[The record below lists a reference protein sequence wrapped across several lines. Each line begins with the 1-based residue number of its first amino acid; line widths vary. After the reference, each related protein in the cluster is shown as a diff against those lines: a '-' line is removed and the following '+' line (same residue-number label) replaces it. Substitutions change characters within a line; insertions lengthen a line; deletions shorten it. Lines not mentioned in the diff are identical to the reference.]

1 MDILNGEQPMSEIT
15 IQILENAPELLTF
28 GVSDKIDKMT
38 TNYIVEK
45 NKLIEDYIY
54 KNLDTNVLKAMKLKI
69 ENELLE
75 RRLRSSNK

>member
-1 MDILNGEQPMSEIT
+1 MNEVT
-15 IQILENAPELLTF
+15 IQMLKNTPELLTF
-28 GVSDKIDKMT
+28 GVNDKITKMA

-54 KNLDTNVLKAMKLKI
+54 KNLETHTLELMKLKI

-75 RRLRSSNK
+75 RKLKESEG